1 MHRKNIKNKI
11 NNLQN
16 TKNRFNKKTI
26 CQYKQNQVHFLC
38 TIDGP
43 LSSYSSFLIHI
54 SSNVDN
60 DDNIE
65 PPIQTEYFLS
75 GGAIILIVMESGA
88 NALTSFCTLSGIFLY
103 IVVPPLI
110 TILPYKSFRIST
122 SHFIID
128 ENVNL
133 WMPSCSKP
141 IKLGWNN
148 TSGAL
153 KRSAPTVITWPSGSS

>member
-54 SSNVDN
+54 SSKVDN
-60 DDNIE
+60 DDKME

-75 GGAIILIVMESGA
+75 GGAIILIVIESGA
-88 NALTSFCTLSGIFLY
+88 KFFTSCCTRSGIWLY
-103 IVVPPLI
+103 IVVPPDI
-110 TILPYKSFRIST
+110 TILPYKSLRIST

-128 ENVNL
+128 EKVNL
-133 WMPSCSKP
+133 CTPSCSKP
-141 IKLGWNN
+141 IN
-148 TSGAL
+148 
-153 KRSAPTVITWPSGSS
+153 